1 MSFQLP
7 PNPEAEAILLAE
19 TLAKD
24 AVAVASQFDSDV
36 VVRYRAMYENYWK
49 LSTSFTLEQLQ
60 ARSDRM
66 GPTELAILLKAG
78 GFVQALLTMGAP
90 LEAKYHTLP
99 REYSIVNVTFAD
111 GHTEASIANFNE
123 LYALMQQHGP
133 FTNGKLTLG
142 ELIGDWAP
150 VVEEPQPE
158 ESSEPTPQ

>member
-1 MSFQLP
+1 MTFELQ

-24 AVAVASQFDSDV
+24 AVQVASQFDSDV

-99 REYSIVNVTFAD
+99 REYEIVNVVFQD
-111 GHTEASIANFNE
+111 GHTEASIATFND
-123 LYALMQQHGP
+123 LYALMQGHGT
-133 FTNGKLTLG
+133 FTSGKLVLG
-142 ELIGDWAP
+142 DLVGDWAP
-150 VVEEPQPE
+150 VVEEPEPE
-158 ESSEPTPQ
+158 ESNEPN

>member
-1 MSFQLP
+1 MTFQLP

-36 VVRYRAMYENYWK
+36 VARYRAMYENYWK

-99 REYSIVNVTFAD
+99 REYEIVNVTFAD
-111 GHTEASIANFNE
+111 GHTEASIATFTE
-123 LYALMQQHGP
+123 LYTLMQIHGP

-142 ELIGDWAP
+142 ELVGEWSPP
-150 VVEEPQPE
+150 VPEPE
-158 ESSEPTPQ
+158 ESNEPEPSN

>member
-1 MSFQLP
+1 MTFQLQ
-7 PNPEAEAILLAE
+7 PNPEAEEILLAE
-19 TLAKD
+19 TLAQD
-24 AVAVASQFDSDV
+24 AVLLATQFDVDV
-36 VVRYRAMYENYWK
+36 VIKYRAMYENYWK
-49 LSTSFTLEQLQ
+49 LSTDFTLEQLQ

-111 GHTEASIANFNE
+111 GHSEASIATFVE
-123 LYALMQQHGP
+123 LYTLMQQHGP

-142 ELIGDWAP
+142 ELIGEWVSSTP
-150 VVEEPQPE
+150 EPE
-158 ESSEPTPQ
+158 

>member
-1 MSFQLP
+1 MTFQLP
-7 PNPEAEAILLAE
+7 PNPEAEAILLSE

-24 AVAVASQFDSDV
+24 AVAIASQFDSDV

-78 GFVQALLTMGAP
+78 GFVQALIQMGAP

-111 GHTEASIANFNE
+111 NHVEANVATFTD
-123 LYALMQQHGP
+123 LYSLMQQHGP
-133 FTNGKLTLG
+133 FTNGKLILG
-142 ELIGDWAP
+142 ELIGEWAP
-150 VVEEPQPE
+150 PP
-158 ESSEPTPQ
+158 P